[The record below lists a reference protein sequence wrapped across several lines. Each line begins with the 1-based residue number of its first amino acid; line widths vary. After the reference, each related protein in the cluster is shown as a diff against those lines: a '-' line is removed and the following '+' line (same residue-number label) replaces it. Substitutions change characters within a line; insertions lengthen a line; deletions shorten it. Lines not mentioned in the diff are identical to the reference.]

1 LILCDVFNVERR
13 KMFVGPIE
21 GDQVLSLKIGDKLT
35 ITTDLTIEGKK
46 GIISVKNCFEFPQ
59 SLVK

>member
-1 LILCDVFNVERR
+1 
-13 KMFVGPIE
+13 MFVGAIA

-35 ITTDLTIEGKK
+35 ITTDMTIEGTK

>member
-1 LILCDVFNVERR
+1 
-13 KMFVGPIE
+13 MFVGPIA

-35 ITTDLTIEGKK
+35 ITTDMTIEGTK